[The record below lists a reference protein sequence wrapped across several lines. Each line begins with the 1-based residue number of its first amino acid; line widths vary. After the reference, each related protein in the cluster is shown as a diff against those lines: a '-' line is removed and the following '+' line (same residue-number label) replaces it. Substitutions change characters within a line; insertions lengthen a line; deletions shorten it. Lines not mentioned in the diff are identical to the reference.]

1 MSGKTIADLI
11 CKAKGARHGSFI
23 FSGLEGIVAAI
34 TSISNINPTEGDVV
48 YRGYDI
54 RALNKTINV
63 RRSRVSSALRKT
75 SRPISKLPTIMASS
89 WRISQRLEPIHPM
102 RHLKHAENLLYMLS
116 GYGPDE
122 EAVNTLDRML
132 ILYVEHEADVSSFT
146 ARIAASS
153 FTDCHAALLA
163 AIGSLKGRLHG
174 GTSEQVL
181 RMIRNINEVCKA
193 EEWIKD
199 ALQKRQRIM
208 GFGDRVCKQGDAR
221 AQIMKNLSRNLA
233 NKIGDASLHILCE
246 RIEEIVFREEGLH
259 HNLHF

>member
-1 MSGKTIADLI
+1 
-11 CKAKGARHGSFI
+11 
-23 FSGLEGIVAAI
+23 
-34 TSISNINPTEGDVV
+34 
-48 YRGYDI
+48 
-54 RALNKTINV
+54 
-63 RRSRVSSALRKT
+63 
-75 SRPISKLPTIMASS
+75 
-89 WRISQRLEPIHPM
+89 
-102 RHLKHAENLLYMLS
+102 MLS